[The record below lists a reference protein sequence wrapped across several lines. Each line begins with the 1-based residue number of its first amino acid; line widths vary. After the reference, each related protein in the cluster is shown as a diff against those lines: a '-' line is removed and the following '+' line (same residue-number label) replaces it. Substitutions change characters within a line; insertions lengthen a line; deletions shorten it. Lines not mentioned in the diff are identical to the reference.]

1 MTTRK
6 TSATT
11 LSRLSRR
18 SVLGGSAG
26 LAAILATGRAPLYA
40 QATPK
45 KLVFAHI
52 NAVPE
57 SAAVALTWMAKEVGE
72 RSKGALDMQFF
83 GKTLI
88 PQELEIMN
96 AVKSGNIAMGSP
108 AGAAATVFPEMGALL
123 VPYLVKDY
131 ASAYAMLNG
140 KLGDEFDT
148 MFQDKY
154 KLKTLF
160 WFDYGFRHFW
170 TNKAPIT
177 EPKDLRGKKIRVQQA
192 KVFGDTISGLGGNA
206 VPMAWGEV
214 IAAAKQGVIDG
225 GDLPIVNFE
234 ALKIYEVSKFASM
247 TFHNYG
253 PSNAVMNLGIW
264 NELSPEHKKLMLD
277 LSREAQAKIRDMT
290 ESVDNFAKAKALLE
304 PRGMTVVEAKV
315 DLFRDMAKAK
325 IWPAYKAQ
333 YGALWDKIENFKA

>member
-1 MTTRK
+1 MTSRK
-6 TSATT
+6 TGAARSTT
-11 LSRLSRR
+11 LTRR
-18 SVLGGSAG
+18 TILTGSAG
-26 LAAILATGRAPLYA
+26 MAAILASGRAPIFA
-40 QATPK
+40 QAAPK

-57 SAAVALTWMAKEVGE
+57 SAAVAFTWMAKEVGE
-72 RSKGALDMQFF
+72 RSKGALSMEFF

-140 KLGDEFDT
+140 KIGDDLDAII
-148 MFQDKY
+148 QDKY
-154 KLKTLF
+154 KLKTLC

-170 TNKAPIT
+170 TNKEPII

-192 KVFGDTISGLGGNA
+192 KVFGDTINGLGGNA

-225 GDLPIVNFE
+225 GDLPIVNME
-234 ALKIYEVSKFASM
+234 ALKIYEVSKFCLADVPQLRPEQRGDEPADLERAVARAQEADD
-247 TFHNYG
+247 G
-253 PSNAVMNLGIW
+253 PVARGPGQDPRDDRERRQFRQGQGACSNRA
-264 NELSPEHKKLMLD
+264 
-277 LSREAQAKIRDMT
+277 A
-290 ESVDNFAKAKALLE
+290 
-304 PRGMTVVEAKV
+304 
-315 DLFRDMAKAK
+315 
-325 IWPAYKAQ
+325 
-333 YGALWDKIENFKA
+333 